1 MSKGNGREKN
11 LSQEQ
16 SENEADQTIR
26 ENSEDKRRCTGG
38 TPASSLT
45 EEKINKMTVQQLKN
59 ELEKLNLQATGKK
72 QYLRNVLLKHIQ
84 EDETEDNATTE
95 DDSEEDS
102 DMTDEEE
109 EKPRKRG
116 SGGRQ
121 HTQRRRRTT
130 KFTIKDVDESL
141 AHFTGDDKLPIEGW
155 IEAFEELSTLLEW
168 DETQK
173 LLYGKRMLKG
183 SAKQFIT
190 YQRGLMSWKS
200 LKGRLLREFKTEV
213 NSAVVHAELARRK
226 RRSNESARQYI
237 GAMQEIANQCD
248 VEEEA
253 IIEHII
259 NGISDEEDNKT
270 MLRFNRKEAEQKR
283 GKPGKIKRS
292 HCYGCGSIEHDHLNC
307 PNKEKGPKCFNCN
320 SFGHIAT
327 VCPEKKTKQS
337 IAKVNCVGSYSNESV
352 SIKVDNMRCAELV
365 DTGSDVSL
373 IRQDIYKKTNN
384 EELCQT
390 SRVLTGFGKAQVVPI
405 GRFNAKVLI
414 DEYEYTISM
423 LVVPQGVM
431 TSEVILGHDFLAKVK
446 FCSDKGTIISMTPA
460 TSSEHAVGDKNK
472 SGDDRECNEAI
483 AELANINFVE
493 SDELNNYT
501 SYYKK
506 IKKLI
511 ATYSPAKGV
520 KTAVETTIKLRQE
533 EPICAQ
539 PMRLAPKERA
549 ILDKQIMTKVKKNN
563 RYEVV
568 RVGDSEGPRIT
579 SSAADSMKH
588 YDVISSEGEEGYAG
602 VAE

>member
-1 MSKGNGREKN
+1 
-11 LSQEQ
+11 
-16 SENEADQTIR
+16 
-26 ENSEDKRRCTGG
+26 
-38 TPASSLT
+38 
-45 EEKINKMTVQQLKN
+45 
-59 ELEKLNLQATGKK
+59 
-72 QYLRNVLLKHIQ
+72 
-84 EDETEDNATTE
+84 
-95 DDSEEDS
+95 
-102 DMTDEEE
+102 
-109 EKPRKRG
+109 
-116 SGGRQ
+116 
-121 HTQRRRRTT
+121 
-130 KFTIKDVDESL
+130 
-141 AHFTGDDKLPIEGW
+141 
-155 IEAFEELSTLLEW
+155 
-168 DETQK
+168 
-173 LLYGKRMLKG
+173 MLKG

-190 YQRGLMSWKS
+190 YQRGLMSWKT

-270 MLRFNRKEAEQKR
+270 MLYGAQSLYELRKCIERYDRRKEKRNDSTRRFNRKETEQKR

-327 VCPEKKTKQS
+327 ICPEKKTKQS

-352 SIKVDNMRCAELV
+352 SIKVDNVRCAALV

-373 IRQDIYKKTNN
+373 IRQDIYQKTNN

-390 SRVLTGFGKAQVVPI
+390 SRVLTRFGKAQVVPI

-414 DEYEYTISM
+414 DEYEYTIGM

-483 AELANINFVE
+483 AKLANINFVE

-501 SYYKK
+501 SYDKK

-511 ATYSPAKGV
+511 ATYSPAKG
-520 KTAVETTIKLRQE
+520 
-533 EPICAQ
+533 
-539 PMRLAPKERA
+539 
-549 ILDKQIMTKVKKNN
+549 
-563 RYEVV
+563 
-568 RVGDSEGPRIT
+568 SE
-579 SSAADSMKH
+579 
-588 YDVISSEGEEGYAG
+588 
-602 VAE
+602 